1 MVLSSLMAPTTL
13 SFQISPKHERHYY
26 FPFQMATNDD
36 DDVNVDSTNDSHMQD
51 FAWRAEKIRLEEA
64 NTKSFLKRKPRKL
77 PYLDA
82 RRWVQTNLG
91 ASTKEEFYDL
101 VANGNV
107 RSPYLSKRPDEYYTQ
122 TGDWKGWD
130 HFLTGFFEE
139 AATGLSPLT
148 GSFD

>member
-1 MVLSSLMAPTTL
+1 
-13 SFQISPKHERHYY
+13 
-26 FPFQMATNDD
+26 MATNDD

-91 ASTKEEFYDL
+91 ASTKKEFYDL

-107 RSPYLSKRPDEYYTQ
+107 LSPYLSMNN
-122 TGDWKGWD
+122 
-130 HFLTGFFEE
+130 L
-139 AATGLSPLT
+139 
-148 GSFD
+148 